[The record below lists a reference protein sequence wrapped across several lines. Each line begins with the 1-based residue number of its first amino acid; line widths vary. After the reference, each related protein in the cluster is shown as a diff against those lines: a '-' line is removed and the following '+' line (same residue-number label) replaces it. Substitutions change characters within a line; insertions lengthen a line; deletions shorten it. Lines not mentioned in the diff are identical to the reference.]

1 MNSSK
6 RKLPKDI
13 ERSITTRAEGMMRK
27 AMELTKLGVRVAF
40 YIEKTDEGKA
50 LRFKTHSAMEPN
62 WELAA
67 NIVSGKSEQEPPAVR
82 SPDLRSTPSLPD
94 VESLNLNWPSMGGT
108 PKIEPLPELIWD
120 DVKATST
127 PESWANSGKAS
138 AKAPPLNSKIFS
150 AGSASGPSRKR
161 PLSLDDASSS
171 ELRTSK
177 RTKRKEP
184 PSPWFEK

>member
-82 SPDLRSTPSLPD
+82 SPDLRST
-94 VESLNLNWPSMGGT
+94 
-108 PKIEPLPELIWD
+108 
-120 DVKATST
+120 
-127 PESWANSGKAS
+127 
-138 AKAPPLNSKIFS
+138 
-150 AGSASGPSRKR
+150 
-161 PLSLDDASSS
+161 
-171 ELRTSK
+171 
-177 RTKRKEP
+177 
-184 PSPWFEK
+184 